1 MMYTESRFFA
11 KPITEL
17 QASMRPRIGDV
28 EAHKV
33 GGHADAM
40 LYKVLGAC
48 DDHPVN
54 DRTKGLSSASLFS
67 HPLLVL
73 VEGPHDLVP

>member
-1 MMYTESRFFA
+1 MARKTGHDVFRSIASIA
-11 KPITEL
+11 KPTTQQHTNMKSGE
-17 QASMRPRIGDV
+17 RDV

-48 DDHPVN
+48 DD
-54 DRTKGLSSASLFS
+54 SL
-67 HPLLVL
+67 V
-73 VEGPHDLVP
+73 